1 MIKLEV
7 GESGKMYCWIAQQL
21 ISKKSQYVNGIGK
34 YYSPENIKRFVFYLS
49 SSSSLG
55 RV

>member
-7 GESGKMYCWIAQQL
+7 GESGEMYCWRPQQL

-34 YYSPENIKRFVFYLS
+34 YDSPENIRRFVFCLSTS
-49 SSSSLG
+49 SS
-55 RV
+55 